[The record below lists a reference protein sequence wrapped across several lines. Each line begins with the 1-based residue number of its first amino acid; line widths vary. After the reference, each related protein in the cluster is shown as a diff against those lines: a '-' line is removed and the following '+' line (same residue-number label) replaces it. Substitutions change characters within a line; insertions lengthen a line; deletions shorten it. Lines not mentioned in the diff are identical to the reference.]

1 MKGAVGAPV
10 DTRATQLRKCNNNS
24 AMPPQKQKQSH
35 RLTTAESILP
45 FFHLCRW
52 RRGIQRG
59 RTRAR
64 GAGCRRAHTTPSGG
78 TRRRC
83 IKSKCDAQ
91 VPPHWRVSTMYKRK
105 LIRHKNKKV
114 KYKSGE
120 TKVMY
125 INSEAQRRRQH
136 YCNKMRT
143 EMDISKNDPSYETQN
158 ASVDS
163 ESVHGTQKL
172 SSTLRPPCPRGKRS
186 GKPAG
191 PGLPSGDCTGDDD

>member
-1 MKGAVGAPV
+1 MGPAVAVHPAASRRGGPDRPV
-10 DTRATQLRKCNNNS
+10 RV
-24 AMPPQKQKQSH
+24 
-35 RLTTAESILP
+35 

-105 LIRHKNKKV
+105 LKRHKP
-114 KYKSGE
+114 GE
-120 TKVMY
+120 TKVVY
-125 INSEAQRRRQH
+125 INSVAQRRRQF
-136 YCNKMRT
+136 YCNQMRT
-143 EMDISKNDPSYETQN
+143 AMNNSKCDPHVTFN
-158 ASVDS
+158 ASVNSTGSAHDTYTRNS
-163 ESVHGTQKL
+163 LRTQR
-172 SSTLRPPCPRGKRS
+172 SPYPGGKRS
-186 GKPAG
+186 GRPAG
-191 PGLPSGDCTGDDD
+191 PGLPFGDSTGDDD